1 MELNGPF
8 YFIKG
13 LRTSPETEFMMAKT
27 FPLSFFVFD
36 ELING
41 FQCYTFFI

>member
-1 MELNGPF
+1 MELNGSF
-8 YFIKG
+8 NFLKK
-13 LRTSPETEFMMAKT
+13 LRTSSETEFMMAKT

-41 FQCYTFFI
+41 FQYYTFLI